1 MINQKN
7 LTFYEI
13 QKFEDR
19 HGFVFKTRAGVY
31 DHEKI
36 KSMCLDLI
44 DFGITE
50 YLPEFY
56 AIIDNTLFVVYPE
69 NIQFSSGEFYQKAN
83 MIGNSTGLWHV
94 DILHAVIKNL

>member
-1 MINQKN
+1 MIRKD

-19 HGFVFKTRAGVY
+19 HGFLFKSKTGVY

-50 YLPEFY
+50 HLPEFY
-56 AIIDNTLFVVYPE
+56 SIVEDALFVVYPE
-69 NIQFSSGEFYQKAN
+69 NIQFSSGEFYQKASQL
-83 MIGNSTGLWHV
+83 GQATGLWGV
-94 DILHAVIKNL
+94 DTLHAVIKNL